1 MSLFLAFI
9 PVIFFS
15 LLSWWKY
22 NPILFMVTAGVSLLV
37 GFNAPDFLSPDT
49 TTSLEVTIG
58 LTFIAY
64 ALLCVGMAF
73 QTIFRGGTEE
83 EG

>member
-1 MSLFLAFI
+1 MELFLAFI
-9 PVIFFS
+9 PVVFFS
-15 LLSWWKY
+15 LLAWWKY
-22 NPILFMVTAGVSLLV
+22 NPVLFMVTAGVALLV
-37 GFNAPDFLSPDT
+37 GFNSPDFLSPET

-73 QTIFRGGTEE
+73 QTIFGSRTEE
-83 EG
+83 E